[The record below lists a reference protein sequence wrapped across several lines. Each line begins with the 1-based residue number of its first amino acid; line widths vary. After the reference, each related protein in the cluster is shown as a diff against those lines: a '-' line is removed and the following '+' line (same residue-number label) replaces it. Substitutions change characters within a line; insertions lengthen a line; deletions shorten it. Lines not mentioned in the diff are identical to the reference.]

1 MLISTAILKI
11 SDSKNLGD
19 NHSSLALLKRIQEN
33 KQIVYENKIVD
44 ADKKKI
50 TETLLQWVENKDLDI
65 IISALSLGGD
75 TRLYFILKN
84 VRDNNKLNDVWDE
97 VECDI

>member
-1 MLISTAILKI
+1 MELPI
-11 SDSKNLGD
+11 D
-19 NHSSLALLKRIQEN
+19 H
-33 KQIVYENKIVD
+33 
-44 ADKKKI
+44 
-50 TETLLQWVENKDLDI
+50 KDLDT